1 MFDVFY
7 DDDYISVG
15 VEWRNNEPFFH
26 HHVKKWNTTAN
37 RVMMREVEN
46 LIKLLRSI
54 ILRLTNVC
62 ALKFLL
68 ACLVLWLLAD
78 QLLLRKFLL
87 IWYILCNL

>member
-46 LIKLLRSI
+46 LIKQIGKNSLR
-54 ILRLTNVC
+54 
-62 ALKFLL
+62 AMMLK
-68 ACLVLWLLAD
+68 
-78 QLLLRKFLL
+78 LRKENNKLKRNAKKVMESL
-87 IWYILCNL
+87 KKDDENAPISS